1 MKKIIYLL
9 ITSIVF
15 VTISCDNNFEEINV
29 SPDLPTETDP
39 NLLLSFSIRNC
50 QNTVYDMFAG
60 GDMGGVWAQ
69 HWSKAQY
76 NDEELYIPRTTAFNN
91 FWNVM
96 YVNCISEASS
106 CYKLAGEEGNTNLQ
120 AASLVVKANAFQ
132 VLTDA
137 FGPIPFSEA
146 GVAGISKPVHDSQED
161 VYDGI
166 ISLLDEAET
175 LFASGTGNI
184 TPSSDLIYGGDV
196 LKWRKLAM
204 SLKLKALMRISKV
217 RNVSTEVQ
225 NVLASG
231 LLFSSNTD
239 TAQLVYNAT
248 QPDANPVYE
257 TVVYGAR
264 AEYRVSSILINKLN
278 SLSDPRLPIFAQL
291 NNSSSYVGNI
301 PGTTSPTVANFS
313 AIGTKYLQATAP
325 GVVLSYAQVEMY
337 LAEAANELIIPGG
350 ISTAKLHYINAINA
364 NFVFNGLTPSSAY
377 TSSSPVDF
385 STQTDAREKIATQM
399 WLLLYGQGF
408 EAWTE
413 WRRTGLPLLSPVLN
427 AAISAVPRRYLFAS
441 DTQSYN
447 NANYQAA
454 SATLNNGDS
463 MLSKVWWMN

>member
-1 MKKIIYLL
+1 MKKIIYLFIASL
-9 ITSIVF
+9 AL
-15 VTISCDNNFEEINV
+15 VTASCDKDFEEINV
-29 SPDLPTETDP
+29 SPDLPVETDP

-69 HWSKAQY
+69 QWSKGQY
-76 NDEELYIPRTTAFNN
+76 NDEELYIPRVTALNN

-106 CYKLAGEEGNTNLQ
+106 CYDLAGVEGNTNLQ
-120 AASLVVKANAFQ
+120 GAALVVKANAFQ
-132 VLTDA
+132 ILTDA

-146 GVAGISKPVHDSQED
+146 GVPGVSKPVHDSQED

-166 ISLLDEAET
+166 IALLDQAET
-175 LFASGTGNI
+175 LFASGTGDI

-196 LKWRKLAM
+196 TKWRKLAM

-231 LLFSSNTD
+231 LLMSSNADSAELIYT
-239 TAQLVYNAT
+239 AT
-248 QPDANPVYE
+248 QPDANPIYE
-257 TVVYGAR
+257 TVVAGAR
-264 AEYRVSSILINKLN
+264 SEYRVSSILVTKLN
-278 SLSDPRLPIFAQL
+278 SLSDPRLPVYAQL
-291 NNSSSYVGNI
+291 NNSSVYAGNI
-301 PGTTSPTVANFS
+301 PGTTTPMVSNFS
-313 AIGTKYLQATAP
+313 AIGLKFLDPTAP
-325 GVVLSYAQVEMY
+325 GVILSYAQVEMY
-337 LAEAANELIIPGG
+337 LAEAINEGIIAG
-350 ISTAKLHYINAINA
+350 TLADAKTHYVNAINA
-364 NFVFNGLTPSSAY
+364 NFEYNNLLPDASY
-377 TSSSPVDF
+377 TSSAAVDF
-385 STQTDAREKIATQM
+385 TTQAEAREKIATQM

-408 EAWTE
+408 ESWTE
-413 WRRTGLPLLSPVLN
+413 WRRTGYPALSPVLN
-427 AAISAVPRRYLFAS
+427 AAISAIPRRFLFAS

-454 SATLNNGDS
+454 SATLDNGDS

>member
-1 MKKIIYLL
+1 MKKIFYLFMTTL
-9 ITSIVF
+9 AL

-39 NLLLSFSIRNC
+39 NLLLSFSMLNC
-50 QNTVYDMFAG
+50 QNTIYDMFAG
-60 GDMGGVWAQ
+60 GDMGGVWSQ
-69 HWSKAQY
+69 QWSKGQY
-76 NDEELYIPRTTAFNN
+76 NDEELYVPRTTAFNN
-91 FWNVM
+91 FWDVM

-106 CYKLAGEEGNTNLQ
+106 CYTLAGAEGNTNLQ
-120 AASLVVKANAFQ
+120 GAALVVKANAFQ

-146 GVAGISKPVHDSQED
+146 GVSGNTKPVHDSQEN
-161 VYDGI
+161 VYNGI
-166 ISLLDEAET
+166 IALLDEAET
-175 LFASGTGNI
+175 LFASGSGTI
-184 TPSSDLIYGGDV
+184 TPASDLIYGGDV
-196 LKWRKLAM
+196 TKWRKLAM

-239 TAQLVYNAT
+239 SANLTYNAT
-248 QPDANPVYE
+248 QPDANPTYE
-257 TVVYGAR
+257 TVVFGNR
-264 AEYRVSSILINKLN
+264 TEYRVSSILVNKLN
-278 SLSDPRLPIFAQL
+278 SLSDPRLPVFAQL
-291 NNSSSYVGNI
+291 NNSGVYVGNT
-301 PGTTSPTVANFS
+301 PGTTTSSVASFS

-337 LAEAANELIIPGG
+337 LAEAYNEGIIPG
-350 ISTAKLHYINAINA
+350 TLTDAKTHYVNAINA
-364 NFVFNGLTPSSAY
+364 NFEFNGLVPSTAY
-377 TSSSPVDF
+377 TSSAVVDF
-385 STQTDAREKIATQM
+385 TTQVEAREKIATQM
-399 WLLLYGQGF
+399 WLLLYGQGI

-413 WRRTGLPLLSPVLN
+413 WRRTGYPALSPVLN
-427 AAISAVPRRYLFAS
+427 AAITAIPKRFLFAS
-441 DTQSYN
+441 HTQSYN